1 MFGNFITAPQVQ
13 EHNSKKTR
21 NATKNIFNHT
31 DQIKYQ
37 IKDLISKMPSQ
48 QICTKAAINSG
59 ISVSLLDFSKILLK
73 VEETNNT
80 NVLNLIHLQL
90 KNLKKEVMKI
100 KSKNRK
106 NRSVEGLSI
115 LKKSTIKTHQ
125 NSSRLS
131 LFEDQKQ

>member
-13 EHNSKKTR
+13 EQNPKKTR
-21 NATKNIFNHT
+21 NATKNICNHT
-31 DQIKYQ
+31 DQFKYQ

-48 QICTKAAINSG
+48 QICTKAALNSG
-59 ISVSLLDFSKILLK
+59 ISVSLLDFRKILSK

-100 KSKNRK
+100 KSKDRK

-115 LKKSTIKTHQ
+115 LKKSAIKIHQ